1 VFWTEENDVPIDA
14 ETLKSQRDQLKGTL
28 RELEADQ
35 RKLDTELKRLRQLE
49 IRTKREIEALATLI
63 EIQETSAQDGSDA
76 TT

>member
-1 VFWTEENDVPIDA
+1 VPIDA

-35 RKLDTELKRLRQLE
+35 RKLDTELKKLRQLE

-63 EIQETSAQDGSDA
+63 EIQETSTQDGADTTA
-76 TT
+76 T

>member
-1 VFWTEENDVPIDA
+1 MPIDA

-35 RKLDTELKRLRQLE
+35 RKLDTELKKLRQLE

-63 EIQETSAQDGSDA
+63 EIQETSTQDGTDA
-76 TT
+76 TAT

>member
-1 VFWTEENDVPIDA
+1 VPIDA

-63 EIQETSAQDGSDA
+63 EIQETSAQDGADA
-76 TT
+76 TAT

>member
-1 VFWTEENDVPIDA
+1 MPIDA

-63 EIQETSAQDGSDA
+63 EIQETSAQDGSDP
-76 TT
+76 TGT

>member
-1 VFWTEENDVPIDA
+1 VPIDA

-63 EIQETSAQDGSDA
+63 EIQETSAQDGADA
-76 TT
+76 TGT

>member
-1 VFWTEENDVPIDA
+1 VFEPRRDDVPIDA
-14 ETLKSQRDQLKGTL
+14 ETLKSQRDQLKGSL

-63 EIQETSAQDGSDA
+63 EIQESSAQEGSDA
-76 TT
+76 ST

>member
-1 VFWTEENDVPIDA
+1 MPIDA

-63 EIQETSAQDGSDA
+63 EIQETATQDGADA
-76 TT
+76 TAT